1 MREMRGRRREDG
13 SLSKRRLFGLLCGGV
28 RKAISKRVKD
38 SEVKVMSLDYKNWS
52 YGDTSISSDTDTV
65 ERALISGEVKVKAP
79 SASDLKWALEWL
91 AIYQSSDH
99 KELAQAFGNVIAFL
113 DLTAQAKEKRSALA
127 RAKKQYAKE
136 KGIKVSQ
143 VRLIKNN

>member
-1 MREMRGRRREDG
+1 
-13 SLSKRRLFGLLCGGV
+13 
-28 RKAISKRVKD
+28 
-38 SEVKVMSLDYKNWS
+38 MSLDYKNWS

-65 ERALISGEVKVKAP
+65 ERALMSGEVKVEAP

-113 DLTAQAKEKRSALA
+113 DLTAQSKEKRSNLA
-127 RAKKQYAKE
+127 QAKKKFAE
-136 KGIKVSQ
+136 ANGIPVSQ
-143 VRLIKNN
+143 VRINRNN

>member
-1 MREMRGRRREDG
+1 M
-13 SLSKRRLFGLLCGGV
+13 LCGEI
-28 RKAISKRVKD
+28 RKGISKRPKD

-52 YGDTSISSDTDTV
+52 YGETSISSDTDTV
-65 ERALISGEVKVKAP
+65 ERALMSGEVKVEAP
-79 SASDLKWALEWL
+79 SASDLRWALEWL

-113 DLTAQAKEKRSALA
+113 ELTAQSKEKRSVLA
-127 RAKKQYAKE
+127 QAKKQYAKE

-143 VRLIKNN
+143 VRLIKE